1 MVSHSKLPPKRNLRE
16 CFSMISQTIMK
27 KFIVNKPQDLK
38 SFLAENLK
46 VSKNKAKELID
57 TKNILVNSKR
67 VWIANHNLNVGDI
80 VEVSLLNS
88 KNLKF
93 KFSEKNIVYEDNY
106 IIAVNKPPFYISENK
121 KASIEDLLRKRLGK
135 SLKAIHRLDFET
147 SGVLLFAKNYKIFE
161 KFKKLW
167 KDKKVKKLYLAIA
180 HNKANFKKKVISINI
195 EKKPAKS
202 TVFALK
208 TAQNYSLF
216 KIDIK
221 TGRKHQIRIHLSKV
235 GHPIVGDKTYGY
247 KTVED
252 PLLKE
257 VKRQMLH
264 ARSLEFI
271 HPFLNKHI
279 RIEAPTFEDFEI
291 LAKKLNLS

>member
-1 MVSHSKLPPKRNLRE
+1 
-16 CFSMISQTIMK
+16 MK

>member
-1 MVSHSKLPPKRNLRE
+1 M
-16 CFSMISQTIMK
+16 
-27 KFIVNKPQDLK
+27 
-38 SFLAENLK
+38 
-46 VSKNKAKELID
+46 
-57 TKNILVNSKR
+57 
-67 VWIANHNLNVGDI
+67 
-80 VEVSLLNS
+80 
-88 KNLKF
+88 
-93 KFSEKNIVYEDNY
+93 
-106 IIAVNKPPFYISENK
+106 
-121 KASIEDLLRKRLGK
+121 
-135 SLKAIHRLDFET
+135 
-147 SGVLLFAKNYKIFE
+147 LFAKNYKIFE